1 MWAVAFL
8 ATVLFLNFLVIF
20 GVPVFMQA
28 KSPTILYVQNA
39 PTSPILG
46 SVGNDMGKF
55 YPCCSRPFHNAKG
68 DSVPYILVTEHKE
81 MARLA
86 TAAVLEGEA
95 DLIADPLAK
104 AQLVAKAAAIR
115 AKKVI
120 LKSVDGDAPS
130 NG

>member
-1 MWAVAFL
+1 
-8 ATVLFLNFLVIF
+8 
-20 GVPVFMQA
+20 MQA

-39 PTSPILG
+39 PSSPILG

-55 YPCCSRPFHNAKG
+55 FPCCSRPFHNSKG
-68 DSVPYILVTEHKE
+68 ESVPYILVTEHKE

-95 DLIADPLAK
+95 ALIQDCDGPQAMAVKD
-104 AQLVAKAAAIR
+104 QLLAKAAAIR

-120 LKSVDGDAPS
+120 LKTVENDAPS